1 MNKQSPES
9 SFFEFLRNQKW
20 LLPVLIIVFL
30 ILLGSMVFLSEV
42 INIAPVIY
50 SKF

>member
-1 MNKQSPES
+1 MNKQSSES
-9 SFFEFLRNQKW
+9 NFFEFLKNQKW
-20 LLPVLIIVFL
+20 LMPVLIVVFL
-30 ILLGSMVFLSEV
+30 LLLGSMIFLSEE